1 MLLTRSVAAGE
12 TRVTMGGAPVTVW
25 PGGGITVMAD
35 VTRLPKNAFGSV
47 PTPAIVAPIEFTL
60 PRDLYARLGGHDG
73 DVVAM
78 TDVLREVGPEARID
92 PWNPDHPWPAA
103 EVA

>member
-1 MLLTRSVAAGE
+1 
-12 TRVTMGGAPVTVW
+12 RVTMGGAPVTVW

>member
-1 MLLTRSVAAGE
+1 
-12 TRVTMGGAPVTVW
+12 
-25 PGGGITVMAD
+25 
-35 VTRLPKNAFGSV
+35 
-47 PTPAIVAPIEFTL
+47 
-60 PRDLYARLGGHDG
+60 
-73 DVVAM
+73 M